1 MTSTNRPLGES
12 TATLVAP
19 DDHLHA
25 KDLLSTPTNTST
37 AVSSGTVSDEEP
49 STPEP
54 LAGAPVSVLCGWPH
68 EHDPKDPT
76 AKHPKGRP
84 DDGSGGWPHPG
95 DSDKPDPAKWHTL
108 NGTGNDGT
116 DFTPRDDSVSVLCGW
131 PDANGPDG
139 KTGHGVTRESGWPHE
154 DDPKDAAVTYS
165 KAQPPVGGVPDN
177 GSGDWPEPGDSSKD
191 DPAKAWPDGNASKPD
206 PAKLYTLKG
215 TSSDGADS
223 TSQDDDSASV
233 LCGWPHVN
241 GPRDSAAETPKGR
254 PLVGGVPDHG
264 SDLMPE
270 PGDSSKP
277 DPANGWP
284 NGSRDFTSKGES
296 GWPHIDD
303 PEDQAAKSPE
313 GWPLVGGVP
322 GNGDLPDPGDP
333 SQNDPAKIRPGSGSD
348 QTQAETAGPER
359 RRKPG
364 TVGPEGQPPWGV
376 KNLAATAANTTSL
389 EGPEGQPPWG
399 VKNLATT
406 AANATSL
413 EGPEGQPPWGV
424 KNLATTAANAT
435 GGVAGPEGQPPWGI
449 KNLAATADNATG
461 GVASPE
467 GQPPWGIKNL
477 GAAVNAT
484 GGVAGPEG
492 QPPWGVKNLAVS
504 DGGPEGQPP
513 WGTKGRAA
521 ATTTTTGGN
530 EAGKGDDG
538 AQDASA

>member
-1 MTSTNRPLGES
+1 MTSTNRPLDES

-19 DDHLHA
+19 DDHVHA

-54 LAGAPVSVLCGWPH
+54 LAGAPVSVLCGWPHAGSPNGKAGLQGTSESGWPH

-108 NGTGNDGT
+108 NGAGNDGT
-116 DFTPRDDSVSVLCGW
+116 DFTPKDDPVSVLCGW

-139 KTGHGVTRESGWPHE
+139 KTGHGVTRDSGWPHE
-154 DDPKDAAVTYS
+154 DDPKDAAATYS
-165 KAQPPVGGVPDN
+165 EAQPPVGGVPDN
-177 GSGDWPEPGDSSKD
+177 GSGAWPEPGDSSKD

-223 TSQDDDSASV
+223 TSQDDDGSASV

-241 GPRDSAAETPKGR
+241 GPQDSAAETPKGR
-254 PLVGGVPDHG
+254 PLVGGVPDNG

-284 NGSRDFTSKGES
+284 NGNAAKPDPARRGRRAQRGSGGNGETGRDFTSKGES

-303 PEDQAAKSPE
+303 PEDQAAKSP
-313 GWPLVGGVP
+313 GHASGGVP

-348 QTQAETAGPER
+348 QTRAEIAGPNG

-389 EGPEGQPPWG
+389 Q
-399 VKNLATT
+399 
-406 AANATSL
+406 
-413 EGPEGQPPWGV
+413 GPEGQPPWGV

-449 KNLAATADNATG
+449 KNL
-461 GVASPE
+461 
-467 GQPPWGIKNL
+467 
-477 GAAVNAT
+477 GAAVDAT
-484 GGVAGPEG
+484 GGGVAGPEG

-521 ATTTTTGGN
+521 ATTTTTTTTTGGN
-530 EAGKGDDG
+530 ESGKGNDG